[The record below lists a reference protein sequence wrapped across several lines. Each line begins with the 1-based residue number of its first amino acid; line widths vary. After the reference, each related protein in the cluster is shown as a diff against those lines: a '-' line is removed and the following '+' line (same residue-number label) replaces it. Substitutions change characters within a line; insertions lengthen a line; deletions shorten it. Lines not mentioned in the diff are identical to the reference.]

1 MWLLQ
6 YHRSLLNLR
15 PQGTLGYLQ
24 WCLAKLQG
32 EHFGYLAGSFSSYV
46 SACPNLEAHFGPNNR
61 EVLYSMNVRSAPA
74 SLVADATLSV
84 CQWVLGWAGPS
95 ADPNERHCIRG
106 QHSGSS
112 FAVFPTD
119 APGSRARAAF
129 TPRSHAARLF
139 VQIAAIK
146 ASCLRYIVG
155 SSKYRKGA
163 RAHIQELVQ
172 NPDQLVARTA
182 NDALRAMSRVMT
194 PCEVGSSSNFQHLPY
209 FLPGARPW
217 RHRFVDR
224 AHSAGEVRRGFNPV
238 HAKPSCGVGV
248 LEGLELVWAI
258 RSSDAGSSNGAGLFA
273 TWFYGTHYFLHLLIY
288 PLTIDTAR
296 RRAKARSKKSCSFR
310 PRFLTF
316 RPRALQTWFWN

>member
-1 MWLLQ
+1 MYIVDALAAEEGSATPATRVSARCGS

-61 EVLYSMNVRSAPA
+61 EVLYSMNARRAPA

-119 APGSRARAAF
+119 APGSSKHEQPSHRAL
-129 TPRSHAARLF
+129 TPRG
-139 VQIAAIK
+139 
-146 ASCLRYIVG
+146 CLCR
-155 SSKYRKGA
+155 SPRSR
-163 RAHIQELVQ
+163 
-172 NPDQLVARTA
+172 
-182 NDALRAMSRVMT
+182 LRACVTLRAPASTARVQGLTYKSWFKIPTSWLHGPRTT
-194 PCEVGSSSNFQHLPY
+194 PCGPCQ
-209 FLPGARPW
+209 G
-217 RHRFVDR
+217 
-224 AHSAGEVRRGFNPV
+224 
-238 HAKPSCGVGV
+238 
-248 LEGLELVWAI
+248 
-258 RSSDAGSSNGAGLFA
+258 
-273 TWFYGTHYFLHLLIY
+273 
-288 PLTIDTAR
+288 
-296 RRAKARSKKSCSFR
+296 
-310 PRFLTF
+310 
-316 RPRALQTWFWN
+316 